1 MSWIAVLLIGCAVAD
16 LTHSV
21 RPVRIV
27 PEATGA
33 LVAVLVGLLAAS
45 PSPSTCSPCWPSRG
59 SSSRGAGR

>member
-27 PEATGA
+27 PEAAGA
-33 LVAVLVGLLAAS
+33 VVAVLVGLLAG
-45 PSPSTCSPCWPSRG
+45 PDPGRSTCSRWS
-59 SSSRGAGR
+59 